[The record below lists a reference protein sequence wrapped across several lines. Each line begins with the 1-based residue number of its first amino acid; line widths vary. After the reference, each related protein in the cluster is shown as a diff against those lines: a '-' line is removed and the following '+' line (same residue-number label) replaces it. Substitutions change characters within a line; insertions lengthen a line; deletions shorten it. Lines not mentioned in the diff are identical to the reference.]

1 MPNAEQTTIYL
12 KDYTVPE
19 FLITQ
24 TNLHFDLSA
33 GDTQVRSQLTIH
45 RNPACAKTNPDLTL
59 VGEELILESISLN
72 GKELTPQQYTLTD
85 KMLSI
90 PGLDGEFTID
100 ITNRINP
107 AKNTALSGLYQSN
120 DMLCT
125 QCEAEGFRRITWFL
139 DRPDVMSTFSVTLAA
154 DKSKYPILLSNGNR
168 TEHITLDNEQHQASW
183 HDPFPKPAYLFALVA
198 GDLACLKDNFTT
210 CSGRNISLEV
220 YVEEQ
225 DLDKT
230 DHAMQSL
237 KEAMRWDEKAFG
249 REYDLDLYM
258 IVAVSHFNMGAM
270 ENKGLNIFNTK
281 YVLASTQTAT
291 DTDFENIEAVIGH
304 EYFHNWSGNRV
315 TCRDWFQLSLKE
327 GFTVFRDQQFTAHQ
341 TSNAV
346 KRINDVNM
354 LRTHQFAE
362 DAGPLSHPIRPASFV
377 EINNFY
383 TLTIYEKGAEVVRML
398 YTLLGEKLF
407 RKGSDLYFKRH
418 DGQAVT
424 TEDFVKA
431 MEDVSAKD
439 LTQFKHWYSQAGTPV
454 VNVETHFD
462 AATNSYSITFDQQ
475 CKAPSDQATNEPFH
489 IPITIGLLDNVGK
502 EIILSNQ
509 LTSTTLELIK
519 SKQTFTFEGIDAE
532 PTPSILRQF
541 SAPIKLNQQL
551 SFEQQIRLFQH
562 DSDTFN
568 RWEAGQN
575 CLSGLIFS
583 AVDAIQNKQ
592 TPKAVPVAIVETF
605 KTVLQ
610 QPLNDLAYQTQL
622 LSLPSKA
629 YLAEQMD
636 VIDIEALYQAHHFIK
651 QSLVDALRPLWLSNY
666 KSNHCPDAD
675 NSAVDIAQ
683 RSFKNL
689 CLDYLMASKSP
700 DSNLCTQQFISANN
714 MTDQIAALV
723 QISYLKKE
731 VSGQY
736 FSAFYEQWK
745 NEDLVIDK
753 WFSLQ
758 ASSERDGALQDV
770 LQLQNHPD
778 FDIKTP
784 NRVRSLIG
792 AFAMGNPLHFNAA
805 DGSGYK
811 FIADSIIKL
820 DAINPQIAAR
830 LAGSLS
836 RWKKFDS
843 QRQELVKQQLSRIQ
857 SQSAL
862 SNDVLEIVNRSLNA

>member
-72 GKELTPQQYTLTD
+72 GKALTPQQYTLTD
-85 KMLSI
+85 KTLNI

-519 SKQTFTFEGIDAE
+519 SEQTFTFEGIDAE

-583 AVDAIQNKQ
+583 AADAIQNKQ
-592 TPKAVPVAIVETF
+592 TPKAIPQTIVDTF

-636 VIDIEALYQAHHFIK
+636 VIDIETLYQAHHFIK

-666 KSNHCPDAD
+666 KSNHCPDAG

-689 CLDYLMASKSP
+689 CLDYLMASIGP
-700 DSNLCTQQFISANN
+700 DTNLCTQQFINANN
-714 MTDQIAALV
+714 MTDQIAALG
-723 QISYLKKE
+723 QISYLNKK